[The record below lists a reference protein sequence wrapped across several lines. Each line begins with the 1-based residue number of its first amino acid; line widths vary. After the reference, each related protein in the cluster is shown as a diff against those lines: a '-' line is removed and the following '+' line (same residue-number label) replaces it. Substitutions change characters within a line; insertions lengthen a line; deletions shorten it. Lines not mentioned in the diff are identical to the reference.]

1 VNNKELIMF
10 EQTVQ
15 DAFDAAR
22 KAEADFRAKHGEP
35 FYCGFAWV
43 EVYVDRTNSKQAK
56 ELMSLGFRKDY
67 KPKCLTVW
75 NPGGSGTQSM
85 DIKEEGA
92 RAFAEVLSKAGLRAY
107 ACSRPD

>member
-1 VNNKELIMF
+1 MLNQI
-10 EQTVQ
+10 VQ
-15 DAFDAAR
+15 NAFTAA
-22 KAEADFRAKHGEP
+22 KQAEANYRAQYGEP
-35 FYCGFAWV
+35 GYCGFAWV
-43 EVYVDRTNSKQAK
+43 EVYVERTNSKQAK
-56 ELMSLGFRKDY
+56 ELLAAGFRKDY

-107 ACSRPD
+107 ACSRAD